1 MINFSSLASA
11 MRLGRTVFYGLLAFI
26 LLVWS
31 LAGFF
36 MQGEDEINKTVK
48 WLIVLGGGI
57 AGERLQ
63 LACDLYAEGHGS
75 RGVVLTGSNVE
86 SFVSDRAGL
95 LRKCGIPD
103 ALLIQWPTTE
113 NSYEEMSKVRQY
125 FISKPTEL
133 VIVVSDTLHMPR
145 LHFLRDKLGLNGS
158 VLFRQSHF
166 LWPAT
171 PDYMLRV
178 IRFWFREP
186 VAYIY
191 YRLKYL

>member
-1 MINFSSLASA
+1 MQSFRS
-11 MRLGRTVFYGLLAFI
+11 VFYGLLAFI
-26 LLVWS
+26 LLIWS

-36 MQGEDEINKTVK
+36 MEGEDELNQTVQ
-48 WLIVLGGGI
+48 WLVVLGGGI

-63 LACDLYAEGHGS
+63 LACQLYADGHGR

-86 SFVSDRAGL
+86 TFVPDRAGF
-95 LRKCGIPD
+95 LRRCGIPD
-103 ALLIQWPTTE
+103 AVLIQWPTTE
-113 NSYEEMSKVRQY
+113 NSCEEMSKVRQY
-125 FISKPTEL
+125 FISKPDDL

-145 LHFLRDKLGLNGS
+145 LHFLRDKLGLNAS
-158 VLFRQSHF
+158 VLFKQSHF

-186 VAYIY
+186 IAYIY